1 MKVERRWEEG
11 TLDIEYAGISAR
23 DIRCGVVWI
32 DAERTEHRMESTAA
46 SYRCV
51 SDNGKSA
58 EFSLPGYPLIRWK
71 TCPGENSV
79 RFKLCL
85 RNTTGRPIRILSLEP
100 FVLNFARGRSPGFTS
115 ALSRAWI
122 FAQRKGCGNVRPL
135 YIWEETYL
143 RTQFSADG
151 MVCLYTPEEAMVA
164 GFVTASRQFGK
175 FFLSFD
181 ERNPECFRALCDAEE
196 TVLMPGGQV
205 HSEELVVILARSAKK
220 AILDWAEE
228 TAKAANTLKDFCSPS
243 GWSTWD
249 YYFGDICEDAVLEN
263 VRYLKKYHDRFPVE
277 YIQIDAGYCKPEGM
291 WIEWDQEKFP
301 HGPAWIAG
309 KIREYGFK
317 PGIWLIPFFVHPSSG
332 IAKKHTE
339 WLVKDCEGRCI
350 RQPVLGSSFVLDGTH
365 PGAQEYL
372 RQLAHI
378 ITCEYGFQYI
388 KMDGAS
394 AIGYVRGIRHDPEAT
409 GCEAFRKGLEAF
421 RSGMAE
427 RTFLL
432 GAAGFGP
439 SLGICDGMRV
449 GEDVGARW
457 DWSRVNVHAGERDRY
472 HGSGN
477 VKRCIESLLNS
488 HYMHRRF
495 WINDGDYLVVRTDR
509 SELSLREAETWASVV
524 ALSGTSVVLGDR
536 MKTLPRERLGIISR
550 ILPVYGKA
558 GIPIDFLEKSIPE
571 VLVLNVSNKDERW
584 KIVGL
589 FNYSDQPAVKSVE
602 KRRLGLKG
610 DRYHAFSFWDQK
622 YLGCIREKL
631 SVRLEPHS
639 CAVVSLRKDTGY
651 PQVIGTDIHITQ
663 GGIEIQENR
672 WESAGVLHISLCG
685 SGRTGILTL
694 HVPGTWR
701 IRRVQPEKFSVR
713 QTHRVVKL
721 SVLFDNTT
729 TVCINFS
736 RKKKKK
742 E

>member
-11 TLDIEYAGISAR
+11 TLHMEHAGISAKN
-23 DIRCGVVWI
+23 IRCAAVWL
-32 DAERTEHRMESTAA
+32 DAEGAEHRIESTAA
-46 SYRCV
+46 TYRCL

-58 EFSLPGYPLIRWK
+58 EFCLPGCVIRWNI
-71 TCPGENSV
+71 THAENSA
-79 RFKLCL
+79 RFTLSL
-85 RNTTGRPIRILSLEP
+85 RNMSERPIRIISLEP
-100 FVLNFARGRSPGFTS
+100 FVLNFTRGGSLEFTLPL
-115 ALSRAWI
+115 AKAWV
-122 FAQRKGCGNVRPL
+122 FAQRKGCGNIRPV
-135 YIWEETYL
+135 YIWEETYFH
-143 RTQFSADG
+143 TQFSADG
-151 MVCLYTPEEAMVA
+151 MVCLYTPKEAMVA

-181 ERNPECFRALCDAEE
+181 ERNPERFRALCDTEE
-196 TVLMPGGQV
+196 TVLMPGREV

-220 AILDWAEE
+220 AILHWAEE
-228 TAKAANTLKDFCSPS
+228 TAKATNTLKNFRSPA

-317 PGIWLIPFFVHPSSG
+317 PGIWLIPFFVHPSSD
-332 IAKKHTE
+332 IAKKHRD
-339 WLVKDCEGRCI
+339 WLVKDFEGRCI
-350 RQPVLGSSFVLDGTH
+350 QQPVLGSSFVLDGTH

-372 RQLAHI
+372 RRLAHI

-394 AIGYVRGIRHDPEAT
+394 AIGYTRGIRHDPAAT
-409 GCEAFRKGLEAF
+409 GCEGFRKGLEAF

-427 RTFLL
+427 KTFLL

-439 SLGICDGMRV
+439 SLGICNGMRV

-457 DWSRVNVHAGERDRY
+457 DWSKVNVHAGERDRY

-524 ALSGTSVVLGDR
+524 ALSGTSIILGDR
-536 MKTLPRERLGIISR
+536 MKTLPRERLGIVSK

-558 GIPIDFLEKSIPE
+558 GIPIDFLENPIPE
-571 VLVLNVSNKDERW
+571 VLVLNVSNKNERW

-589 FNYSDQPAVKSVE
+589 FNYSDQSAVKSVGKE
-602 KRRLGLKG
+602 RLALKG

-631 SVRLEPHS
+631 SVQLEPHS

-651 PQVIGTDIHITQ
+651 PQIIGTDIHITQ
-663 GGIEIQENR
+663 GGIEISESR
-672 WESAGVLHISLCG
+672 WDSTGILYIFLRG

-694 HVPGTWR
+694 YVPRGWR
-701 IRRVQPEKFSVR
+701 IRCVEPKKFSVR
-713 QTHRVVKL
+713 QTHEIAKL
-721 SVLFDNTT
+721 
-729 TVCINFS
+729 TVPVNNKPTICIKFS
-736 RKKKKK
+736 RKTRKK